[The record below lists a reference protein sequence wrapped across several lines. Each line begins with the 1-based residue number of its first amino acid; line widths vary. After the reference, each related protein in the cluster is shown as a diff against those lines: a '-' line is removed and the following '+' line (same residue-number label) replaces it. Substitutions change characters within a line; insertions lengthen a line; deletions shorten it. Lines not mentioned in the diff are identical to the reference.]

1 MVAPF
6 NIAVGLDLHKRFILA
21 TVLWQS
27 GQLLQE
33 RFDRTKDG
41 LFSLKT
47 WILDHHADVVACE
60 STSDYWVPVYDLL
73 DGIVPVLVGN
83 ACDIKAF
90 SHKKTDKIDS
100 AMIARLALHDMI
112 PPSRVF
118 PLNAREFRKQLRLRH
133 MLVQKRTDIKNQ
145 IHHILDSEVFRLS
158 AVLSDLFGT
167 SGRILLQGLI
177 NGMPVDDL
185 IPMLPSR
192 IRKREVD
199 LRAVLSQTLAPASL
213 FRLQLC
219 LRLIRC
225 MDDQI
230 DAITTSAKT
239 FAYAHHPR
247 EMAIL
252 RSVPGIGE
260 ISALTLLAEIGDI
273 RDFPS
278 GEKLASWLGLVPR
291 VAQSADTLRTGSIT
305 KRGSIHARWIL
316 TEVAHAAARART
328 NRLRDFFERKKKAL
342 GPGKTIVA
350 LARKIATLI
359 WHLLTHD
366 EVYKDAQYPP
376 KKEPHRVAITVPKN
390 VTLEEL
396 LQILVDANVYL
407 TNKEPD

>member
-1 MVAPF
+1 M
-6 NIAVGLDLHKRFILA
+6 
-21 TVLWQS
+21 
-27 GQLLQE
+27 
-33 RFDRTKDG
+33 
-41 LFSLKT
+41 
-47 WILDHHADVVACE
+47 VACE
-60 STSDYWVPVYDLL
+60 STSDYWVPIYDLL
-73 DGIVPVLVGN
+73 DGIVLVVIGN
-83 ACDIKAF
+83 AGDIKAF
-90 SHKKTDKIDS
+90 THKKTEKIDS
-100 AMIARLALHDMI
+100 ATIARFALHDMI

-118 PLNAREFRKQLRLRH
+118 PLPAREFRKQLRLRH

-145 IHHILDSEVFRLS
+145 IHSILESEVFRLS

-167 SGRILLQGLI
+167 SGRIPLQGLI
-177 NGMPVDDL
+177 NGMPVNDL
-185 IPMLPSR
+185 IAMLPTR
-192 IRKREVD
+192 VRKREEE
-199 LRAVLSQTLAPASL
+199 LRSVLSQTLSPASL
-213 FRLQLC
+213 FRMLLC

-225 MDDQI
+225 LDDQI
-230 DAITTSAKT
+230 DASTTSAKT

-305 KRGSIHARWIL
+305 KRGSVHARWIL
-316 TEVAHAAARART
+316 TEVALAAARART
-328 NRLRDFFERKKKAL
+328 NQLRDFFERKKAAL
-342 GPGKTIVA
+342 GAGKTIVA
-350 LARKIATLI
+350 LARKIALVI

-376 KKEPHRVAITVPKN
+376 KQEPHRVAITVPKK

-396 LQILVDANVYL
+396 LQILAEANVYL
-407 TNKEPD
+407 TKNDLDCG